1 MESLV
6 SVPALT
12 GHAKTRA
19 DRLRLAALA
28 YLARYKGQSRDHA
41 ASDLRGYL
49 SWCADRGVDPL
60 AATRVQIEVWVRWMQ
75 ETRGL
80 RPATVSRRVSII
92 AGFYRTC
99 VPSTPPGR
107 PARPPVVRRGCCLRL
122 VLLIR

>member
-1 MESLV
+1 MDSLV

-12 GHAKTRA
+12 GDAQTRA

-49 SWCADRGVDPL
+49 SWCAERDLDPL
-60 AATRVQIEVWVRWMQ
+60 AATRVQIELWVRWMQ

-80 RPATVSRRVSII
+80 RPARCLAASQSLP
-92 AGFYRTC
+92 G
-99 VPSTPPGR
+99 ST
-107 PARPPVVRRGCCLRL
+107 APV
-122 VLLIR
+122 

>member
-1 MESLV
+1 MDSLV

-12 GHAKTRA
+12 GHAQTRA

-49 SWCADRGVDPL
+49 IWCADRSVDPL
-60 AATRVQIEVWVRWMQ
+60 AATRVQIELWVRWMQ

-80 RPATVSRRVSII
+80 RPERPCRAASRSSLVS
-92 AGFYRTC
+92 T
-99 VPSTPPGR
+99 
-107 PARPPVVRRGCCLRL
+107 ARA
-122 VLLIR
+122 